1 MSYHR
6 HPRYLGLCAE
16 YGILPVRPL
25 GFLGSILVNIPL
37 LNLLYTKKIRV
48 EITSR
53 FGVQPTYGIV
63 TRFRVFRNTKT
74 LRFRAK
80 VYQTFHNIIVMINT
94 SNSESWLSPVSFDG
108 TDLHPGHE
116 YHFKVNFNSSME
128 KSTLEMIED

>member
-37 LNLLYTKKIRV
+37 LNLLYTKKIQV

-53 FGVQPTYGIV
+53 FGVRPTYGIF

-74 LRFRAK
+74 LKFRAK
-80 VYQTFHNIIVMINT
+80 VYKTFHNIIVMVTT
-94 SNSESWLSPVSFDG
+94 SNSESWLSPAAFDG
-108 TDLHPGHE
+108 SDLRSGHE

-128 KSTLEMIED
+128 KSTIEMIED